1 MSEDRDH
8 IERGEQPLDGSLE
21 ANNPSAASEGKL
33 TSPAGVVEDEP
44 KTEEALNVPKLQ
56 TIVMLGLMSLLTLI
70 VWFAARLSCNLHP
83 DQVREPRHY
92 SLAQLAALPKNAGFE
107 FLRRYHEHDLVA
119 AMDLSTDG
127 VLLEMQSKVEE
138 CEREPDACE
147 ARRAALAGTVEG
159 VASLLDQKE
168 DTAVV
173 EVSLTAKELGQ
184 KTFTLSV
191 KRDGNMWKVSERR
204 EGGVVHVAPTAVAEP
219 AAGAEPSPSAALPEA
234 SAAEPKLDAPAA
246 EPKLD
251 APAAEPKL
259 DAPVE

>member
-1 MSEDRDH
+1 MSEDRDQS
-8 IERGEQPLDGSLE
+8 ERGEQSSDDSLE
-21 ANNPSAASEGKL
+21 AKNSSARPEHNAPSP
-33 TSPAGVVEDEP
+33 TPTVEEEP

-56 TIVMLGLMSLLTLI
+56 TIVMLALMSLLTLI

-127 VLLEMQSKVEE
+127 VLGEMQKKLEE
-138 CEREPDACE
+138 CEQDPDACE
-147 ARRAALAGTVEG
+147 TRRLALEGTVEG
-159 VASLLDQKE
+159 VASLIDQKE

-173 EVSLTAKELGQ
+173 EVTLTAKDIGQ
-184 KTFTLSV
+184 KTFTLNV
-191 KRDGNMWKVSERR
+191 KREGAMWKVSERR
-204 EGGVVHVAPTAVAEP
+204 EGGVMNTAPTRAAEP
-219 AAGAEPSPSAALPEA
+219 VAVEATEAVDAAVPGA
-234 SAAEPKLDAPAA
+234 SAAEPKPDLP
-246 EPKLD
+246 P
-251 APAAEPKL
+251 AEPKL